1 MAVIAGSK
9 GMYVWFVSGS
19 GKYSR
24 KGVPVWKYGMF
35 VKVNGVWQNL
45 QCVCVRHAGSVGS
58 ARCANA
64 EPYRAWRHCCKLW
77 HRVYCRFG
85 LYVMASRGLNAYSS
99 LWWGGGSLR
108 RVGVELRG
116 LPGCNKLCP

>member
-1 MAVIAGSK
+1 MVAVMAGLNGV
-9 GMYVWFVSGS
+9 YVSFVSGS

-24 KGVPVWKYGMF
+24 KGFPVWKYGMS

-58 ARCANA
+58 AKCANS
-64 EPYRAWRHCCKLW
+64 EPYLACRQCCKLW
-77 HRVYCRFG
+77 HRVYGRFG
-85 LYVMASRGLNAYSS
+85 LYVGSGRYSS

-108 RVGVELRG
+108 WVGVELRG
-116 LPGCNKLCP
+116 RGCNKLCA